1 MAASRLALLPVL
13 LAAALLGA
21 CRPAAAEPTNSPPAP
36 PASSTPRPLPPALT
50 STPTS
55 PPPVF
60 QLSATPAADL
70 LDLQRQSSAL
80 RPRFANDL
88 QSLEAATRYW
98 IDLRV
103 ELDPVQQVAV
113 LDGTVRLRFVNP
125 LAVALPDLVLYTWP
139 NDRQYR
145 SSMQVGTALVNGQ
158 PLQGL
163 AALGQLALRYTLPD
177 PLGPGEAL
185 DVTLPF
191 QVQAA
196 GPIGE
201 PIPRRFGI
209 SQGVLFSPTFYPL
222 VARLVEGEWE
232 LKPAPPGGDTTNSEI
247 AFYDVRISAPAGLA
261 LAATG
266 VEVERLELDGRQQV
280 SFVSGPTRD
289 FAFALGPLL
298 TDTRQVGEVTVRAWG
313 LLDHEQDMAS
323 MLEAGARQ
331 VQILSDL
338 VGPYPYL
345 ELDLVD
351 VPGAYGG
358 IEYPGLVSVGT
369 LGTHQI
375 VDPTVHEV
383 GHQWFY
389 GLVGVDQ
396 LAEPWLDEA
405 AATYTEV
412 LYYEQTQGT
421 GRATGMLSGF
431 RDLLR
436 SHPEPGKPIG
446 LPVGSYRSIDDYGL
460 FVYLKG
466 ALFFDAL
473 RSRLGDDLFF
483 DFLRAYF
490 EAFRYGTA
498 SGEGFQS
505 LAEET
510 CSCDLGQLF
519 DLWVWRG
526 GDIPGL

>member
-1 MAASRLALLPVL
+1 MAASRPALLPVL
-13 LAAALLGA
+13 LVAALLGA
-21 CRPAAAEPTNSPPAP
+21 CRPAAAEPTAMPSPPA
-36 PASSTPRPLPPALT
+36 ASSTPRPLPILT
-50 STPTS
+50 TTPTS
-55 PPPVF
+55 PPPAF
-60 QLSATPAADL
+60 ELSATPAAGL
-70 LDLQRQSSAL
+70 LDLLQQSRAM
-80 RPRFANDL
+80 RPSFADDP
-88 QSLEAATRYW
+88 QSLKTATRYW

-103 ELDPVQQVAV
+103 ELDPVEQVAV
-113 LDGTVRLRFVNP
+113 LDGIVRLRLVNP
-125 LAVALPDLVLYTWP
+125 LAVALPDLVLYLWP

-158 PLQGL
+158 PLEGE
-163 AALGQLALRYTLPD
+163 AVLGQVALRYALPD
-177 PLGPGEAL
+177 PLGPGETL

-191 QVQAA
+191 QVQAT

-201 PIPRRFGI
+201 SIPRRFGI
-209 SQGVLFSPTFYPL
+209 SQGVLFAPTFYPL
-222 VARLVEGEWE
+222 VARLVDGEWE

-247 AFYDVRISAPAGLA
+247 AFYEVHISAPAGLA

-266 VEVERLELDGRQQV
+266 VEVERQELDGRQQIG
-280 SFVSGPTRD
+280 FVSGPTRD

-298 TDTRQVGEVTVRAWG
+298 TETRQVGEVTVRAWG
-313 LLDHEQDMAS
+313 LAHHEQDMAT

-358 IEYPGLVSVGT
+358 IEYPGLVTVGT

-375 VDPTVHEV
+375 IDPTVHEV

-389 GLVGVDQ
+389 GLVGDDQ

-412 LYYEQTQGT
+412 LYYEESQGT
-421 GRATGMLSGF
+421 GRATGLLSAF
-431 RDLLR
+431 RELLR

-446 LPVGSYRSIDDYGL
+446 LPVGSYGTIDDYGL

-483 DFLRAYF
+483 EFLRAYF

-498 SGEGFQS
+498 TGEGFQS

-510 CSCDLGQLF
+510 CSCDLGELF